1 MKRYSL
7 VSLAI
12 FSIVP
17 LLVFAGSARAEDSEG
32 SIRSLQLS
40 TRDLDFKVEDM
51 GYSTDT
57 N

>member
-1 MKRYSL
+1 MKRYNL